1 MSKLRTRL
9 LLALIPTLA
18 LLVPTAASAAE
29 KDGRIDLVE
38 SNDGVVSVYYS
49 VPGIG
54 ESVDPDADSV
64 QVTVDGEAVK
74 AKAAPVAGGA
84 DDVRRTSVLA
94 IDVSK
99 SMKGSKFEAAKEAAL
114 AYIDAAPIDVYMGIV
129 TFASDVKTVAEPT
142 QDRAALREAIK
153 GLSLT
158 LETRLY
164 DGVIKAVEVAGDD
177 GVRSILLLSDGKDTG
192 GDATLDEATATV
204 AESDVRLD
212 AVALDQSDKQ
222 ASALQD
228 IAAASDGEVTTVQD
242 EGDLEALFAA
252 QAAELSK
259 QVVVTFP
266 HPAGVEGDTTL
277 NVSIAAGPDT
287 YSDEALV
294 SLHSSSGASTKQT
307 YEAPGGFT
315 LNNTWLLAGVIL
327 LFVGFGALL
336 IIGMLNAGRADLTPM
351 QRQLQLYTVHG
362 MDTFRSARQNLEPNN
377 LKDSAVAVADKFVKG
392 QDFEEKLATKLDRAG
407 LKLTASEWVLLHMGV
422 ALVAP
427 LIGLLVTG
435 NVIIIL
441 LFFAAGA
448 VLPWLF
454 LSFKESRRIKAFNAQ
469 LAQTLQII
477 SGALQA
483 GLSLPQA
490 VDTVVQEGA
499 EPMAGEFRRAII
511 EQRLGVDIE
520 DTLDTVAERMDSK
533 DFKWVVMAVR
543 IQREVGGNLAE
554 LLLTVAATLREREY
568 LRRQVQV
575 LSAEGRMSAWILG
588 GLPPFFLLYLALM
601 RPEYLE
607 PMISNKLGWIML
619 GVAAVM
625 MTVGAFWLKKMVK
638 VEV

>member
-1 MSKLRTRL
+1 MTKLRTRL
-9 LLALIPTLA
+9 ILALIPTLA
-18 LLVPTAASAAE
+18 LLAPTSAAAAD

-38 SNDGVVSVYYS
+38 STDGVVSVYYS

-54 ESVDPDADSV
+54 ESVNPDMKSV
-64 QVTVDGEAVK
+64 EVTVDGETVN
-74 AKAAPVAGGA
+74 AKAAAVAGGE
-84 DDVRRTSVLA
+84 DDVRRTSVLT
-94 IDVSK
+94 IDVSQ
-99 SMKGSKFEAAKEAAL
+99 SMNGPKFEAAQEAAL
-114 AYIDAAPIDVYMGIV
+114 AYINAAPIDLYMGLV
-129 TFASDVKTVAEPT
+129 TFASDVKTVVEPT
-142 QDRAALREAIK
+142 QDRAALRAAIEK
-153 GLSLT
+153 LT
-158 LETRLY
+158 LTRETRLY
-164 DGVIKAVEVAGDD
+164 DGVLEAIEVAGND
-177 GVRSILLLSDGKDTG
+177 GVRSVLLLSDGKDTG
-192 GDATLDEATATV
+192 GGASLEGVTTAV
-204 AESDVRLD
+204 ADSEVRVD
-212 AVALDQSDKQ
+212 AVALDQSADE
-222 ASALQD
+222 ASALED
-228 IAAASDGEVTTVQD
+228 IAEASGGEVTTVKD
-242 EGDLEALFAA
+242 EADLEALFAS

-266 HPAGVEGDTTL
+266 HPAGVEGDATL
-277 NVSIAAGPDT
+277 NVSLAAGPDV
-287 YSDEALV
+287 YVDEALV
-294 SLHSSSGASTKQT
+294 SLHSDTAASTT
-307 YEAPGGFT
+307 PSYEAPGGIS
-315 LNNTWLLAGVIL
+315 LSDTWLLAGVVL

-336 IIGMLNAGRADLTPM
+336 IIGMLKAGKAELTPM

-362 MDTFRSARQNLEPNN
+362 MDTFRSARQNLEPGN

-392 QDFEEKLATKLDRAG
+392 QDFEEKLANKLDRAG
-407 LKLTASEWVLLHMGV
+407 FKLTASEWVLLHIGI

-427 LIGLLVTG
+427 LVALLVSG
-435 NVIIIL
+435 NVIIVL
-441 LFFAAGA
+441 LAFASGI

-454 LSFKESRRIKAFNAQ
+454 LSFKESRRIKAFNSQ

-477 SGALQA
+477 AGALQA

-520 DTLDTVAERMDSK
+520 DTLDTVAERMDSR

-588 GLPPFFLLYLALM
+588 GLPPFFLLYLALL
-601 RPEYLE
+601 RPEYLD
-607 PMISNKLGWIML
+607 PMLHNRLGWIIL
-619 GVAAVM
+619 GVSAVLM
-625 MTVGAFWLKKMVK
+625 AVGAFWLKKMVK